1 VPPRHAPQLAVRK
14 QGRIEFVAMGDLIYA
29 QGADNYVELVL
40 ADGRRELF
48 DRTLTQLAAL
58 LPGDFQ
64 RIHKS
69 YLVRLSAVRK
79 LHVGEGG
86 CYRAE
91 LANGTRLP
99 VGRTRYRALR
109 ELLGA

>member
-1 VPPRHAPQLAVRK
+1 VRK
-14 QGRIEFVAMGDLIYA
+14 RCRIEFVAMADLVYA

-48 DRTLTQLAAL
+48 DHTLTHLATL
-58 LPGDFQ
+58 RPDDFQ

-79 LHVGEGG
+79 IHVGEGG
-86 CYRAE
+86 RYRVE
-91 LANGTRLP
+91 LADGTRLP

-109 ELLGA
+109 ESLGA